1 MPRHNRGNHFDDD
14 VDFDGEE
21 DPFATKVLVKTQE
34 GDAAYLAQRQQA
46 QERLAEES
54 RQEIAKIKQQRER
67 AARRREAAAQTV
79 GAFERE
85 PCEWCA
91 SSSKKKRSKSA
102 VGTWS
107 ARKKRP
113 GTLAPELLVDHSLG
127 VQCLFS

>member
-85 PCEWCA
+85 AMRVVREFLQEE
-91 SSSKKKRSKSA
+91 KKQERR
-102 VGTWS
+102 GDLE
-107 ARKKRP
+107 RKKEATRNA
-113 GTLAPELLVDHSLG
+113 GTRAAGRS
-127 VQCLFS
+127 